1 MDNYYDEIEL
11 EYTVFLAE
19 QELFDN
25 LLSLGA
31 SVHHESVG
39 LMLIK
44 EDYNSTVNKYIEKIV
59 AGIQRAWNTFKDKVI
74 NAVVKPVLDN
84 VNKKIDTYEGGLEV
98 QYWHT
103 YNMPKYD
110 AIKMVDFD
118 MELLN
123 NAQNKTDYY
132 SNAYPGVFT
141 NKEKSL
147 KENIIDQVINTE
159 DTHVVTQEDMANM
172 LDFCTRGFKERST
185 KLEGDLKRLNTNI
198 NTMKVSINASTV
210 GGETQNTQTVTQQT
224 VVQNSADILSD
235 LYESYSMNIL
245 NEAEDNN
252 NKSTKVVNNG
262 DSGNNENT
270 PQKNNVKKMTWY
282 LSGNTDVFSAKMK
295 IMRQRYLDCIKI
307 FRAAF
312 PKEKE
317 KKETNQVEVK
327 GTNAQQIE
335 V

>member
-1 MDNYYDEIEL
+1 MPVNYENVFKEVERCLVTGKNRGIMDDYTRFVGARMLKSAYEI
-11 EYTVFLAE
+11 V
-19 QELFDN
+19 
-25 LLSLGA
+25 
-31 SVHHESVG
+31 SVG
-39 LMLIK
+39 G
-44 EDYNSTVNKYIEKIV
+44 V
-59 AGIQRAWNTFKDKVI
+59 
-74 NAVVKPVLDN
+74 
-84 VNKKIDTYEGGLEV
+84 YE
-98 QYWHT
+98 T
-103 YNMPKYD
+103 
-110 AIKMVDFD
+110 
-118 MELLN
+118 
-123 NAQNKTDYY
+123 
-132 SNAYPGVFT
+132 
-141 NKEKSL
+141 
-147 KENIIDQVINTE
+147 
-159 DTHVVTQEDMANM
+159 
-172 LDFCTRGFKERST
+172 CTRGFKERST

-327 GTNAQQIE
+327 ATNAQQIE